1 MRLNLDCQ
9 FLYVKQKSLW
19 KNETPYNESDG
30 SEGRYV
36 NFCDILVYIHVNVYI
51 YYNSWEYASKIHWI
65 IIYKLK
71 NLVSEQT

>member
-1 MRLNLDCQ
+1 MSN
-9 FLYVKQKSLW
+9 
-19 KNETPYNESDG
+19 KNHYEKMKHLITKVMVLKVD
-30 SEGRYV
+30 V
-36 NFCDILVYIHVNVYI
+36 NFCDVLVYIHVNVYI